1 MQHPIYIFKF
11 KSESCLIKILILSIH
26 FIEETDFDE
35 CKTTIERNILK
46 WKESVKSIWT
56 IHEDIILQL
65 SEISAE
71 GNTHLNLI
79 LCFNS
84 IK

>member
-46 WKESVKSIWT
+46 
-56 IHEDIILQL
+56 
-65 SEISAE
+65 
-71 GNTHLNLI
+71 
-79 LCFNS
+79 
-84 IK
+84 